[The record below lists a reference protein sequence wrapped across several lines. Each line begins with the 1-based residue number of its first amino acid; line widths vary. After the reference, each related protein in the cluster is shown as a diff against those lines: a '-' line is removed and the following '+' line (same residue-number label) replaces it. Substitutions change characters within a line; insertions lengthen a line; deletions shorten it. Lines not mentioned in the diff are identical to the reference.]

1 MEQAKSNSDSHKV
14 FTREKRFVR
23 LGMVARG
30 IAWCSMCGAD
40 AGAGAQASR
49 LLPSDGNSEV
59 IGSSGNKRACSD
71 GRTDSPIE
79 GCARRDSD
87 FGSDPP
93 AFIKVQG
100 TH

>member
-1 MEQAKSNSDSHKV
+1 MFKL
-14 FTREKRFVR
+14 T
-23 LGMVARG
+23 L
-30 IAWCSMCGAD
+30 SMGTYCCEVPKYGAD

-59 IGSSGNKRACSD
+59 IIGSSGNKRACSD

-100 TH
+100 THNF